1 MVIMY
6 RIRQSAVLSSNSV
19 MIGYEE
25 HSETE
30 RVLVYYDGV
39 INLSMLKIQS
49 SLYGDIENQLF
60 DGDKQI
66 CRQQE
71 A

>member
-1 MVIMY
+1 
-6 RIRQSAVLSSNSV
+6 

-49 SLYGDIENQLF
+49 SLYGDIETQLF

-66 CRQQE
+66 CHQQE